1 MKKSDVILA
10 KELKDRSVEEV
21 KYLLEN
27 TSKFSK
33 KNQEAVAEQKEA
45 MEAVLK
51 EQNNVIEE
59 VEANFGNPEMKEN
72 IGKTIMRQFSSIVK
86 DLGSGMMEAI
96 VSSEALDR
104 HGEIISMK
112 GLDVKEYMKN
122 PVVVDGHDYSMPS
135 VGRTHKL
142 TKTSDG
148 KLVAKFEWAKD
159 ISERAKLLYNLYKD
173 KFQFAFSIG
182 FIPEEV
188 DGNTYTKSTM
198 IEFSPV
204 LIPAN
209 PEALL
214 LAKKK
219 GLDTLI
225 SASYNEGNMKFEL
238 KDILAKEVGSLTV
251 DEIAFLKEKEAELS
265 AEDKAKFVSVL
276 EVKKEETP
284 DVAKIVADAVKPLAE
299 AIEEIKKNDPVTV
312 KNINLNGKN
321 GDEEATKELKFM
333 LYVKGLQE
341 KDMGKYLEVMGKDAM
356 NTTDDEVLL
365 PPQEFIAEV
374 ERLEEQYGVARR
386 FATIRRS
393 TNGAGIKYLLGDDD
407 LEIFDTAEGAAK
419 TSTKLSYAEKTM
431 AWRKFAGILPI
442 NDELTED
449 SAIDLW
455 KDATNRF
462 ARAYSRQEDIL
473 VFTQTT
479 GVAPINPGVLG
490 VSGVNEVV
498 MTGDSFEDLE
508 DEGYDILSKMIW
520 GVPTPSEANGRFYMN
535 REILGVVQRIKDE
548 DGRPIWQRAM
558 ADGTPATILG
568 KPYEVVEV
576 MPKLSDD
583 DVDTGFII
591 FGDLKYVTLGE
602 RTGMVIKIF
611 DTGMVG
617 DADEETQGNDLN
629 LLTQDIQ
636 AMRAVKRMNAVVR
649 FATAFSVAKTAGTS

>member
-1 MKKSDVILA
+1 MA
-10 KELKDRSVEEV
+10 KELKDRSIEEI

-33 KNQEAVAEQKEA
+33 KNQKAVAEQKEA
-45 MEAVLK
+45 MEALLK
-51 EQNNVIEE
+51 EKENVIEE
-59 VEANFGNPEMKEN
+59 VEANFENPEMKEN

-122 PVVVDGHDYSMPS
+122 PVVVDGHNYDLPS

-148 KLVAKFEWAKD
+148 KLIAKFEWAKD

-225 SASYNEGNMKFEL
+225 SDSYNEDNMKFEL
-238 KDILAKEVGSLTV
+238 KVILAKEVGDLTV
-251 DEIAFLKEKEAELS
+251 NEIAFLKEKEAELS
-265 AEDKAKFVSVL
+265 AEDKEKFVSVL
-276 EVKKEETP
+276 EVKEEKKEAV
-284 DVAKIVADAVKPLAE
+284 DVAKIVNDAVAPLAE
-299 AIEEIKKNDPVTV
+299 AIEEIKKADPVTV
-312 KNINLNGKN
+312 KNINLNGKK
-321 GDEEATKELKFM
+321 GDEEVSKEMQFL
-333 LYVKGLQE
+333 LYVKGIQE
-341 KDMGKYLEVMGKDAM
+341 KDMSKYLEVVGKDAM

-393 TNGAGIKYLLGDDD
+393 TNGSGLKYLLGDDD
-407 LEIFDTAEGAAK
+407 LEIFDTAEGVAK
-419 TSTKLSYAEKTM
+419 TSTKLSYAEKTLN
-431 AWRKFAGILPI
+431 WRKFAGILPI

-449 SAIDLW
+449 SAVNLW
-455 KDATNRF
+455 NDATNRF
-462 ARAYSRQEDIL
+462 ARAYSKQEDEL
-473 VFTQTT
+473 VFTQTSGT
-479 GVAPINPGVLG
+479 APINPGILA

-535 REILGVVQRIKDE
+535 REILGLVQRIKDK

-558 ADGTPATILG
+558 SDGTPATILG

-583 DVDTGFII
+583 DTDTGFII

-602 RTGMVIKIF
+602 RTGIVIKIF

-617 DADEETQGNDLN
+617 DPDEETQGNDLN

-649 FATAFSVAKTAGTS
+649 FPAAFSVAKTAGTS